1 MTRSLFVLSLNL
13 VRLLQSDLS
22 MKFFITVVVMLLSSC
37 AFVKVEHEEGK
48 LPRMTISTGHKECK
62 IRLKDDEIKYK
73 CKWKFN

>member
-1 MTRSLFVLSLNL
+1 MILSLFVLSLNL

-22 MKFFITVVVMLLSSC
+22 MKLTISVVVMLLSSC
-37 AFVKVEHEEGK
+37 AFVKIEHEDGK
-48 LPRMTISTGHKECK
+48 LPRMTISTGHKDCK